1 MDKCRECPPT
11 DWPASAYVLLG
22 REDLS
27 LSHSKKF
34 TEMNSSSNVTSV
46 SMSTPYMLHL
56 HPVTI
61 PSSITDV
68 NGSDDS
74 KREDTDSVDESTIDG
89 MEHIFNSS
97 TQLRYGRDLRLNEVC
112 FGLYM
117 LIYNTN
123 CHLSYDLFSLMF
135 VFASFLNLCW
145 QVRRLL
151 CSARPVAIQTP
162 VNPTASDQEFQQVIS

>member
-1 MDKCRECPPT
+1 M
-11 DWPASAYVLLG
+11 
-22 REDLS
+22 
-27 LSHSKKF
+27 SHSKKF
-34 TEMNSSSNVTSV
+34 TEISSSNNVTSV

-112 FGLYM
+112 FGL
-117 LIYNTN
+117 
-123 CHLSYDLFSLMF
+123 F
-135 VFASFLNLCW
+135 V
-145 QVRRLL
+145 
-151 CSARPVAIQTP
+151 
-162 VNPTASDQEFQQVIS
+162 